1 MPAANA
7 TEVQPDRSTIA
18 ASTDSSFVAGEAHR
32 LEQIPARPRYDSLG
46 PQYLPFDGER
56 VPVEFVRD
64 VLHNL
69 LEELLLAV
77 RETTVLRCRGEHV
90 REVLPPPDLPVP
102 THVFIISFDDS
113 EEIEEIPTQGL
124 VWAATG
130 SGMFAPLLEPPDD
143 DILELETTAPFIM
156 LPTSPLRVPYK
167 SAWAPLHDFVY
178 LGSTSRL
185 LETLGHRS
193 CGPISNGSDPQGQQ
207 EEAERALL
215 RIRALWSNVAA
226 LRLGDEKLWDAIED
240 AWARLLRQQ
249 QSREGGRA

>member
-1 MPAANA
+1 MLLRCAAYCRANESA
-7 TEVQPDRSTIA
+7 VA
-18 ASTDSSFVAGEAHR
+18 A
-32 LEQIPARPRYDSLG
+32 
-46 PQYLPFDGER
+46 
-56 VPVEFVRD
+56 
-64 VLHNL
+64 
-69 LEELLLAV
+69 EELLLAV
-77 RETTVLRCRGEHV
+77 RETTVLRSRGEHV

-102 THVFIISFDDS
+102 THVFIISFDDT
-113 EEIEEIPTQGL
+113 EDIEEIPTHGL

-130 SGMFAPLLEPPDD
+130 SGIFAPLLEPPDD
-143 DILELETTAPFIM
+143 DILEPETTEPFIM
-156 LPTSPLRVPYK
+156 LPTFSLRVPYK

-185 LETLGHRS
+185 LETLGLRS
-193 CGPISNGSDPQGQQ
+193 CGPISNGSDPQGPQ

-249 QSREGGRA
+249 QSREGGQA